1 MDASAALVKVLREE
15 GPRVLATLVRQL
27 GDLAVAEDA
36 LSEATIA
43 ALGAWPGS
51 GIPENPRAWLTV
63 VARRKAVD
71 LLRRESARTDKEAAA
86 FRWGTEGP
94 KDPMEE
100 VIDAMET
107 ESELRDDMLRLI
119 FTCCHPALSREAQVA
134 LALRTLARL
143 EVDAI
148 ARAFLVPEATMAKRL
163 VRARSK
169 IATAHIPYVIPS
181 DAELPDRRA
190 AVLAVVYLIATEA
203 HAPTGGTVVAR
214 VDLEAEAV
222 RLARLLVELMPD
234 EPEAL
239 SLLALLLFTSARTPA
254 RSDADGNTVTLADQD
269 RGRWNREAIG
279 EGSRWLSRA
288 VALSGGAAG
297 PYQLQAH
304 LAAAHSTATSWSETD
319 WDRIVGL
326 YELLGSVGA
335 NPVVA
340 LNRAVAVTQR
350 DGPEQGLA
358 ALEAIV
364 GLERSHL
371 WHAAL
376 ADNLRRLG
384 RLTEAAGELETAASL
399 APTEGER
406 RLLIS
411 RLLDARS
418 ETPDKFQGR

>member
-1 MDASAALVKVLREE
+1 MDASAALVEVLREE
-15 GPRVLATLVRQL
+15 GPRVLAALVRQL
-27 GDLAVAEDA
+27 GDLPVAEDA

-51 GIPENPRAWLTV
+51 GIPDNPRAWLTV
-63 VARRKAVD
+63 VARRKALD
-71 LLRRESARTDKEAAA
+71 LLRRESTRTDKETAA
-86 FRWGTEGP
+86 FRGGTERA
-94 KDPMEE
+94 KDQMEE

-107 ESELRDDMLRLI
+107 ESQLRDDMLRLI

-169 IATAHIPYVIPS
+169 IATAHIPYAIPS
-181 DAELPDRRA
+181 DAELPDRLA

-203 HAPTGGTVVAR
+203 HAPTGGNAVAR

-234 EPEAL
+234 EPEVL

-254 RSDADGNTVTLADQD
+254 RSDDQGHVATLADQD
-269 RGRWNREAIG
+269 RGRWNREAIA
-279 EGSRWLSRA
+279 EGSRWLSR
-288 VALSGGAAG
+288 VVILSGGTAG
-297 PYQLQAH
+297 LYQLQAH
-304 LAAAHSTATSWSETD
+304 LAAAHSTATRWSETD
-319 WDRIVGL
+319 WDRIIGL
-326 YELLGSVGA
+326 YDLLGSAGA

-340 LNRAVAVTQR
+340 LNRAVAVTER
-350 DGPEQGLA
+350 DGPEHGLA

-364 GLERSHL
+364 GLELSHL

-384 RLTEAAGELETAASL
+384 RTAEAAGELETAASL

-406 RLLIS
+406 RLLLS
-411 RLLDARS
+411 RLLDVR
-418 ETPDKFQGR
+418 PDPT